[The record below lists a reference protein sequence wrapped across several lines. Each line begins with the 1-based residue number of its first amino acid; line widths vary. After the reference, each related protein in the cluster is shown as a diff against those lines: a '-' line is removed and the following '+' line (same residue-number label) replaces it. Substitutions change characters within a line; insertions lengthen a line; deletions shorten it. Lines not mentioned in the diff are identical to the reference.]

1 VLASGTLSFL
11 PGDLAKD
18 IPIVFTSLQTYGII
32 RVTLSNPA
40 NGRLSGVTRAFFV
53 GPLNGPTEPPGLAWA
68 RFPDE
73 TVLYWSD
80 GAANLLQA
88 PSLVGPWNVV
98 SNAPTPFVL
107 APSAPQQF
115 FRLKR

>member
-1 VLASGTLSFL
+1 MMLRIAACFAVALSL
-11 PGDLAKD
+11 C
-18 IPIVFTSLQTYGII
+18 S
-32 RVTLSNPA
+32 
-40 NGRLSGVTRAFFV
+40 
-53 GPLNGPTEPPGLAWA
+53 LNGPTDPPGLAWA
-68 RFPDE
+68 RFPDA

-80 GAANLLQA
+80 GAASLLQA

-98 SNAPTPFVL
+98 SNVPKPFVL